1 MTAPSAPAELH
12 ERPEH
17 SAVRTIADLPEFFS
31 AAGNDWHLDL
41 METACKLMDTPELAL
56 LQVSSDLVVAFRYHD
71 VMELSVT
78 REAGNMP
85 IELLAGQSTRRQTG
99 ALRSGTEP
107 AGERRAIFR
116 MLADQ
121 AFTHN
126 PPLHK
131 FTRRTLSRQILRQN
145 MLRLLPLAS
154 EIIASLLAGI
164 RGRSEIDFA
173 ADFARPYI
181 ASFWGNVLGL
191 TREESAEVGELMR
204 DMNRMFLMQRTPGD
218 SGIIDQAADRYV
230 EIVTRRVDRSLA
242 ARDSQLIVEMAADLA
257 GIDVEGKPES
267 LGQYVAANLF
277 DGFHTVGVAV
287 SNALYVLL
295 AAGRYEEM
303 RREPSLVP
311 KAVHESL
318 RIAPPLLL
326 THRYAL
332 SDIVHDGV
340 LLPAG
345 TAIAM
350 LWGSPA
356 STPMCL
362 TNHGSSDGNVG
373 SGSSSRSAAAR
384 IYVPERPLRRSW
396 SNTPSA
402 PSSST
407 ASSGSSSTVTHT
419 NGGQRPRCGSSWTS
433 PSRCGGR
440 PTDTLSICLGR
451 QSDVG
456 LCAASGW
463 PRKTG
468 ARRRAGKGGAKPLK
482 VREPSSA
489 ATKLRRQ
496 ASGDNCQRVEPARI
510 N

>member
-1 MTAPSAPAELH
+1 MTAPSAPADSPD
-12 ERPEH
+12 RPKDA
-17 SAVRTIADLPEFFS
+17 AVRTIADLPGFLS
-31 AAGNDWHLDL
+31 AVGDDWHLDL
-41 METACKLMDTPELAL
+41 VETAFKLMDTPELGL
-56 LQVSSDLVVAFRYHD
+56 LQVSPEVVVAFRYHD

-78 REAGNMP
+78 RDAGNMP
-85 IELLAGQSTRRQTG
+85 IELLAGQSTRRETG
-99 ALRSGTEP
+99 AWRSGAEP
-107 AGERRAIFR
+107 AGEQRAIFR

-154 EIIASLLAGI
+154 EITESLLAGMP
-164 RGRSEIDFA
+164 GRSEIDFA

-181 ASFWGNVLGL
+181 TRFWGDVLGL
-191 TREESAEVGELMR
+191 TREDSAEVGELMR
-204 DMNRMFLMQRTPGD
+204 DMNRIFLLRRTPGD
-218 SGIIDQAADRYV
+218 SGIIDHAADRYV
-230 EIVTRRVDRSLA
+230 EIVTRRVERSLA

-267 LGQYVAANLF
+267 LGKYVAANLF

-295 AAGRYEEM
+295 GAGQYEEM

-311 KAVHESL
+311 KAFHESL

-350 LWGSPA
+350 LWGSPGFDPEVFDEPWQFRWDREQRVLFTFGGGPHLCPGKTA
-356 STPMCL
+356 AQVLVEHSL
-362 TNHGSSDGNVG
+362 SAFVEHSVQWQLIDGH
-373 SGSSSRSAAAR
+373 S
-384 IYVPERPLRRSW
+384 YQWRP
-396 SNTPSA
+396 
-402 PSSST
+402 
-407 ASSGSSSTVTHT
+407 ASSMRELVDFPVEV
-419 NGGQRPRCGSSWTS
+419 RW
-433 PSRCGGR
+433 
-440 PTDTLSICLGR
+440 
-451 QSDVG
+451 
-456 LCAASGW
+456 AA
-463 PRKTG
+463 
-468 ARRRAGKGGAKPLK
+468 
-482 VREPSSA
+482 
-489 ATKLRRQ
+489 
-496 ASGDNCQRVEPARI
+496 D
-510 N
+510 